1 MGILDDEEPKTMIA
15 LDKRVKKR
23 DKVAE
28 EAAQK
33 AKKQLKHN
41 EIQGIKKEYIHSN
54 AKKPTK

>member
-33 AKKQLKHN
+33 AKKQ
-41 EIQGIKKEYIHSN
+41 
-54 AKKPTK
+54 